1 MGHEEVSPVM
11 SDAVT
16 SEPSSVPPGRDVAPD
31 PSLTLPPVPWDVGE
45 IVFLF
50 IVVVFLLPWAALE
63 FLRAT
68 GFFSWYYPGEPAG
81 VGDKQQLWPRALAF
95 PFQVATILGVLGLA
109 HGGLPAALGLTR
121 QNLGRN
127 VKLGIATAL
136 VLTPVVIGLHQT
148 LVWVYT
154 NWLHFAVQEHPL
166 GKLGQLQLTPVEMAL
181 WLFVP
186 IVAAPVTEELMFR
199 GVFQPWARKT
209 PWGGAAG
216 FGLAGLLA
224 VGARWD
230 RIDAAVR
237 ETREHG
243 WAAAPNVLD
252 AFSPLLFVLALVPVL
267 IIVMRRGR
275 GQAVLGTSVLFAMVH
290 AGVWPSPV
298 ALLVLALGLG
308 WLKERTGSLVGPMI
322 VHSLFNG
329 VNCGIILLG
338 PK

>member
-1 MGHEEVSPVM
+1 M

-16 SEPSSVPPGRDVAPD
+16 SEPPSVPPRGEFRPD
-31 PSLTLPPVPWDVGE
+31 PHLTLPPVPWDVAE
-45 IVFLF
+45 IIFLF
-50 IVVVFLLPWAALE
+50 IVVVFLLPWAAME
-63 FLRAT
+63 SLRAT
-68 GFFSWYYPGEPAG
+68 GFFSWSYPGEPPG
-81 VGDKQQLWPRALAF
+81 LGDKQQLWPRALAF

-109 HGGLPAALGLTR
+109 HGSLPAALGLKR
-121 QNLGRN
+121 DRLGRN

-148 LVWVYT
+148 IVLVYT
-154 NWLHFAVQEHPL
+154 HWLHFAVQDHPL

-199 GVFQPWARKT
+199 GVFQPWAGKT

-216 FGLAGLLA
+216 FGLAALLA
-224 VGARWD
+224 VGSRWD
-230 RIDAAVR
+230 RIDASVR
-237 ETREHG
+237 EARVNG
-243 WAAAPNVLD
+243 WASAPNVLD

-267 IIVMRRGR
+267 IYVMRRGR
-275 GQAVLGTSVLFAMVH
+275 GHAGQAVLGTSVLFAMVH
-290 AGVWPSPV
+290 AGVWPSPI
-298 ALLVLALGLG
+298 ALLLLALGLG

-322 VHSLFNG
+322 VHSLFNA